1 MIWPKCNEENHEL
14 YSTPAGVRSGHS
26 PVECDCTIEGD
37 SSLPVH
43 VEATHYWVVGNRDDT
58 GPVPDDSEVVI
69 TEIRIAGKNV
79 IVDAH
84 DIALLTGVDD
94 DEVEH
99 TLIDQVH
106 DYIDRGKQK

>member
-1 MIWPKCNEENHEL
+1 MILPKYSEENQEL
-14 YSTPAGVRSGHS
+14 YSTTAGVRSGHS
-26 PVECDCTIEGD
+26 PIDCDCIIEGD

-69 TEIRIAGKNV
+69 TEIRLIGKDV

-84 DIALLTGVDD
+84 DIALLTGVDE
-94 DEVEH
+94 DEVER
-99 TLIDQVH
+99 TLIDQVN
-106 DYIDRGKQK
+106 DYIQRGKK